1 MDQETRKA
9 AIARAAALLGAD
21 PAAAEREAMAV
32 RRAAPHDPN
41 ATLIL
46 ASALRRQGRAP
57 EAIPI
62 LEALAREFP
71 RAPPTHYELGMSLAD
86 TGRVDDAVAALRWAT
101 EIDPEYAEAWRALGA
116 LLFDAGDARGAEAA
130 FAEHDRALVRE
141 PHLKGAALAL
151 YRGGADQAVGI
162 LQPIVSANPGDLAAA
177 SLLAEAHLRAAQPA
191 AAAALLERLL
201 EQAPDDTR
209 ARFRLASALVRQQ
222 RAQEA
227 LAHLQSLL
235 ASEPENPAFQNL
247 MAGALTQLGEIERAI
262 AIYERL
268 LRANERHAI
277 TWASYGHALR
287 MIGRTEDA
295 VGAYRRALA
304 LDRGLGE
311 AYLGLA
317 NLKVV
322 AFSDEEARVLRRLV
336 YGGEASADDRASL
349 ALALGQAL
357 EDRGDHVGSINA
369 YMEGASLRRA
379 KAPYDADA
387 FSRWIGR
394 SMALFDRAFFEKRA
408 GFGAAAPDPIFVV
421 GLPRSGSTLVEQILA
436 SHSAVEGLAELPE
449 IGFIAG
455 RMGDYPDAAGRITAE
470 QSRALGEGYLA
481 ATSVQRKLD
490 RPFFIDKMPN
500 NFQFIGLIQLIL
512 PNAKIIDVR
521 RHPMATCFSAFKQHF
536 AEGQAFS
543 YDLADLGRYYRD
555 YLALMD
561 HFDHVLPG
569 RVHRVIY
576 EDLVDDTEGEV
587 RRLLSSCGLEFEPG
601 CLAFHETERAVRTPS
616 SEQVRRPIF
625 RDGLEQWRNFEPWL
639 GPLEEALGPALES
652 WRGRRADSP

>member
-1 MDQETRKA
+1 MDQQTRKA
-9 AIARAAALLGAD
+9 VIARAAALLATD
-21 PAAAEREAMAV
+21 PAAAEREAVAV

-46 ASALRRQGRAP
+46 AAALRRQGRAP

-62 LEALAREFP
+62 LEALARDFP

-86 TGRVDDAVAALRWAT
+86 TGRVDDAVAALKWAT

-116 LLFDAGDARGAEAA
+116 VLFDAGDARAAEAA
-130 FAEHDRALVRE
+130 YAEHDRALVRE

-151 YRGGADQAVGI
+151 YRGGAEQALGI
-162 LQPIVSANPGDLAAA
+162 LQPIVQANPGDLAAV
-177 SLLAEAHLRAAQPA
+177 SLLAEAHLRAGQSA

-201 EQAPDDTR
+201 EQAPDDAR
-209 ARFRLASALVRQQ
+209 ARFRLASALIRQQ

-227 LAHLQSLL
+227 LAHLERLL
-235 ASEPENPAFQNL
+235 ALEPENPALQNL
-247 MAGALTQLGEIERAI
+247 MAGALAQLGQLERAI

-268 LRANERHAI
+268 LQARERHAI

-317 NLKVV
+317 NLKV
-322 AFSDEEARVLRRLV
+322 AQFSDEEARVLRRLV
-336 YGGEASADDRASL
+336 YGAEASADERAAL
-349 ALALGQAL
+349 AFALGQAL
-357 EDRGDHVGSINA
+357 EDRSDHVGSMNA
-369 YMEGASLRRA
+369 YLEGAALRRLS
-379 KAPYDADA
+379 APYDADA
-387 FSRWIGR
+387 FSDWIGR
-394 SMALFDRAFFEKRA
+394 SIALFDRAFFEKRA
-408 GFGAAAPDPIFVV
+408 GFGAAAPDPIFIV

-436 SHSAVEGLAELPE
+436 SHSAVEGVAELPE
-449 IGFIAG
+449 IGFIAD
-455 RMGDYPDAAGRITAE
+455 RLADYPDTAAAITAE

-481 ATSVQRKLD
+481 ATSVQRQLD
-490 RPFFIDKMPN
+490 RAFFIDKMPN
-500 NFQFIGLIQLIL
+500 NFQFVGLIQLIL

-561 HFDHVLPG
+561 HFDRALPG
-569 RVHRVIY
+569 RIIRVIY
-576 EDLVDDTEGEV
+576 EDLVEDAEAEI
-587 RRLLSSCGLEFEPG
+587 RRLLGACGLEFEPA
-601 CLAFHETERAVRTPS
+601 CLAFHETERAVRTAS
-616 SEQVRRPIF
+616 SAQVRQPIF
-625 RDGLEQWRNFEPWL
+625 REGLEQWRNFAPWL
-639 GPLEEALGPALES
+639 GPLQEALGPALES
-652 WRGRRADSP
+652 WRGG